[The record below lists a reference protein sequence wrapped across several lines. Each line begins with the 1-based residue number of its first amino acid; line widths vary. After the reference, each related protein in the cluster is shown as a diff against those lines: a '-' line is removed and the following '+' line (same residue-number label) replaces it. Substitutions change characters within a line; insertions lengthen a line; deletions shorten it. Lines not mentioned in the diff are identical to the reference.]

1 MRRIRKEEKSKDIKD
16 RKVYIPMTFA
26 SMISHLSY
34 KYLRE
39 ETKN

>member
-1 MRRIRKEEKSKDIKD
+1 MRKIRKLEKKKDIKD

-39 ETKN
+39 ELRN